1 MNITILCSSKLHP
14 IYPYLERWQKA
25 NSEKHDID
33 LVNEKEYLIGG
44 DILFLISCS
53 EIVYRTDRD
62 LYTKTLV
69 VHAGDL
75 PKGRGWSPHVW
86 QIIEGHQRIVIT
98 LFEAEDQVDSGDIW
112 HKEII
117 VVPEHA
123 LYDEINSM
131 VFNTELRLL
140 DFAVDHFNS
149 IIPQPQD
156 SEIEPTYYSKRS
168 PGDSEIDF
176 NASISDQFNILRI
189 SDPHRYPA
197 FFKAYGYKYKIIIE
211 KILF

>member
-1 MNITILCSSKLHP
+1 MRISILCSNQKHP
-14 IYPYLERWQKA
+14 VNSYLEDWMRSIK
-25 NSEKHDID
+25 SGHEIELVRKKVD
-33 LVNEKEYLIGG
+33 LSGG

-53 EIVYRTDRD
+53 EIITKEDRS
-62 LYTKTLV
+62 LYTVSLV
-69 VHAGDL
+69 LHASDL

-131 VFNTELRLL
+131 VFNFALFSRQLL
-140 DFAVDHFNS
+140 IFSAMFFG
-149 IIPQPQD
+149 
-156 SEIEPTYYSKRS
+156 SKV
-168 PGDSEIDF
+168 P
-176 NASISDQFNILRI
+176 
-189 SDPHRYPA
+189 
-197 FFKAYGYKYKIIIE
+197 
-211 KILF
+211 